1 MFYRLKSFV
10 AFFKFFYI
18 LVFTLSSLRISVAFL
33 VSSIWLL
40 LQNRTHFQ
48 YLVFDCY
55 VVILR
60 IFSFLSLIVTLESR
74 AFLFPRFDCY
84 VGILRIFSFLFSIV
98 TSESHAFSV
107 SCLWLLRC
115 YLTHFLFPLFDF
127 YVQVRVSCV
136 FVSTLWLLR

>member
-55 VVILR
+55 VILR

-127 YVQVRVSCV
+127 YVQVRVSYV

>member
-136 FVSTLWLLR
+136 LVFPLWLLR